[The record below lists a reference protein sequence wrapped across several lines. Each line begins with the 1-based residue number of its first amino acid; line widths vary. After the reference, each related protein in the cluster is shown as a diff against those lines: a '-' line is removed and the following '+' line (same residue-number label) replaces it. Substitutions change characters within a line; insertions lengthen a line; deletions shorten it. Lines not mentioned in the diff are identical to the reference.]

1 MRRAAFAAAA
11 PQRRAPCGAPLT
23 DPVPEFVSRF
33 TPPKTRSKWTSRL
46 KCNGACGTPSRGRLS
61 EALAPPAYYY
71 RVNYFGLVVLCFC
84 VSFLRNPLAFFAI
97 AAASF
102 ATLCLN
108 DSFAHTVRRAP
119 RPAASQP
126 LTPAQ
131 RPGGAHHAQDTSA
144 ALRLPPQPDGHRVR
158 PLGLIDA
165 PASRAPCRTTAG
177 SRAYARSK
185 VVYLLGQDRRVV
197 LSAWFAISSA
207 SLPPLAPS
215 LLTAASSVLLIMLT
229 GAMRTLARTLAV
241 SLGSVLLH
249 ASLRSPNLKA
259 RLNSYNE
266 EFRAIWR
273 SSYAEA

>member
-1 MRRAAFAAAA
+1 
-11 PQRRAPCGAPLT
+11 
-23 DPVPEFVSRF
+23 
-33 TPPKTRSKWTSRL
+33 
-46 KCNGACGTPSRGRLS
+46 
-61 EALAPPAYYY
+61 
-71 RVNYFGLVVLCFC
+71 
-84 VSFLRNPLAFFAI
+84 
-97 AAASF
+97 
-102 ATLCLN
+102 
-108 DSFAHTVRRAP
+108 
-119 RPAASQP
+119 
-126 LTPAQ
+126 
-131 RPGGAHHAQDTSA
+131 
-144 ALRLPPQPDGHRVR
+144 
-158 PLGLIDA
+158 
-165 PASRAPCRTTAG
+165 
-177 SRAYARSK
+177 

-207 SLPPLAPS
+207 SLLPLAPS